1 MRGVMCVGSQQL
13 LETRLRRAVKEGRT
27 CVQASPAA
35 THSPDR
41 SEAARR
47 AALKSLL
54 GEEQAGGSHS
64 GGGANGAGGGSA
76 GGGGAARDRDKDK
89 GKQPKGS
96 RVGGAAGEG
105 DAGNQDA
112 ALSAAVRTGHLEEI
126 VQALATH
133 TDGASSHI
141 LQQARTV
148 RDRLR
153 KTLKEAKRKE
163 AKRALSSSAP
173 CKRLPLMK

>member
-64 GGGANGAGGGSA
+64 GGGANGAVGGSA
-76 GGGGAARDRDKDK
+76 GG
-89 GKQPKGS
+89 
-96 RVGGAAGEG
+96 
-105 DAGNQDA
+105 
-112 ALSAAVRTGHLEEI
+112 
-126 VQALATH
+126 
-133 TDGASSHI
+133 
-141 LQQARTV
+141 
-148 RDRLR
+148 
-153 KTLKEAKRKE
+153 
-163 AKRALSSSAP
+163 
-173 CKRLPLMK
+173 